1 MDRITRKAKRSESEA
16 GQGCRSASVTNF
28 PVTLA
33 SLETV
38 FRTQFHELYSE
49 GTEINLSGLIL

>member
-1 MDRITRKAKRSESEA
+1 MKKAKRSESEA
-16 GQGCRSASVTNF
+16 CQGCRSVSVTNF

-38 FRTQFHELYSE
+38 FRTQFHELYSG
-49 GTEINLSGLIL
+49 GTELNLSGLIVQC